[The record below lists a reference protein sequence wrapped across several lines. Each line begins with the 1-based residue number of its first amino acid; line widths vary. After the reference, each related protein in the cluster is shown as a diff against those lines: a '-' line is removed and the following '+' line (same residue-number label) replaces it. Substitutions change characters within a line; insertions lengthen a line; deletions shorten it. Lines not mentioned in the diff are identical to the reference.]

1 MPQGGDGPTI
11 RLPGMP
17 FPQRLLTED
26 EEVVVEIR
34 PHWVFLGRPLVVGL
48 AVVALSI
55 AVVVKFSDA
64 PPDVLYVLLVLVG
77 CSALWL
83 VARLVRWF
91 ATSLVVTTTRI
102 VQRSGVL
109 GRHGLELRLERV
121 NQLSYHQSILDR
133 IMRTGEL
140 HVEVGGETGV
150 VVFARVPRPAVV
162 QSIVT
167 EQIDALRHRSVVP
180 VSSGAVS
187 SGAVSS
193 GAVGPGPVSSG
204 AVGPGSVSSGA
215 VGPWVEDTPPSGTA
229 RVPRSFLGED
239 TVADRLLQ
247 LDELRR
253 RGIVTDEE
261 FASKKAEL
269 LARL

>member
-1 MPQGGDGPTI
+1 MPLGGEGAAI
-11 RLPGMP
+11 RLSGMP
-17 FPQRLLTED
+17 FPRRLLTED

-34 PHWVFLGRPLVVGL
+34 PHWAFLGRALLVCVV
-48 AVVALSI
+48 VVALAI
-55 AVVVKFSDA
+55 AVVVQFSNA
-64 PPDVLYVLLVLVG
+64 SPDIFYLLLVLVG
-77 CSALWL
+77 CSTLWL
-83 VARLVRWF
+83 AARLVRWF

-133 IMRTGEL
+133 ILRTGEL
-140 HVEVGGETGV
+140 HVEVGGDAGV
-150 VVFARVPRPAVV
+150 VVFARVPRPAAV

-180 VSSGAVS
+180 VGSGG
-187 SGAVSS
+187 SGGS
-193 GAVGPGPVSSG
+193 GSG
-204 AVGPGSVSSGA
+204 GA
-215 VGPWVEDTPPSGTA
+215 WAEDTPPSGTEP
-229 RVPRSFLGED
+229 VPRIHIGED
-239 TVADRLLQ
+239 TVADRLVQ

-253 RGIVTDEE
+253 RGIVSDEE